1 MKVQTAYIKV
11 RKMNRRTLQK
21 NSKILLLHR
30 NRARIVHLQGSRRL
44 DKALKKFIQLKEA
57 QMVVIFLDDARPED
71 HGSSYCLT
79 DRNEP

>member
-11 RKMNRRTLQK
+11 RKMNRRT
-21 NSKILLLHR
+21 LHR